1 MKLLKN
7 NMKIRYYKDINGAR
21 WIGFGLAM
29 ASVFILSSANISTQ
43 WIGWTF
49 SVIACIM
56 WVYFG
61 YKDRDWP
68 RTLMELMYLIF
79 SMRAVYNW
87 LLI

>member
-1 MKLLKN
+1 MKLLKD

-21 WIGFGLAM
+21 WLGFGIAM
-29 ASVFILSSANISTQ
+29 ASVYILSSANISTQ
-43 WIGWTF
+43 WVGWSL
-49 SVIACIM
+49 SVVACIM

-68 RTLMELMYLIF
+68 RTLMELMYMVL

-87 LLI
+87 LIV